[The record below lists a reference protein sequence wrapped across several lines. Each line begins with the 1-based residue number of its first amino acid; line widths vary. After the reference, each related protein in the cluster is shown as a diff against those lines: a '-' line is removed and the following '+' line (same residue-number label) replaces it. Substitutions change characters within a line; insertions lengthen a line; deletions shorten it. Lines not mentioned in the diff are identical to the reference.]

1 MTVVEGNVYD
11 ELDYMEYMMTR
22 TTPLVNEMKT
32 SLGYDDETNIFDN
45 EKSVSIQDDEHK
57 GANVSYYILHDFL

>member
-1 MTVVEGNVYD
+1 MTVVESNVYD

-32 SLGYDDETNIFDN
+32 SLGYDDETYIFDN
-45 EKSVSIQDDEHK
+45 EKSVDIQDDKQK